1 MSNLLEKVL
10 VGVIAAG
17 TLSVP
22 LAGVAWGEPGADNP
36 VGPGGVPVKIG
47 ESNGQETVP
56 PGRGAALPQNDDPV
70 PGVSD
75 LAQDPGSVPEVI
87 GQIGPAQVGPGQVI
101 RAYTPGCVN
110 GSVDCRS

>member
-1 MSNLLEKVL
+1 MIKKVL
-10 VGVIAAG
+10 ATVGAAG
-17 TLSVP
+17 AVSVP
-22 LAGVAWGEPGADNP
+22 FAGVAWGEPGADNP

-47 ESNGQETVP
+47 QSNGQDRVP
-56 PGRGAALPQNDDPV
+56 PGRGAALPQIDDPV

-75 LAQDPGSVPEVI
+75 LAQLPGSVPDVI

-110 GSVDCRS
+110 GSIACRP